1 MKKWFSF
8 MMTVA
13 VIATALGVNVGSA
26 SAAGSRV
33 VLYLPGVTPQ
43 QLKNAYMTSSGESI
57 PVECVLKDAETG
69 KVVCR
74 VPGKYANL
82 DGVLRVAGQVI
93 MVHVPKPRTPDA
105 PAVADA
111 PATGCG
117 DVLWYS
123 WNSYVYG
130 DFFQNGEMTVA
141 EWDALEDSGF
151 FEDTAEKD
159 DQTWTVTGTF
169 CAPVPED

>member
-8 MMTVA
+8 VMVMA
-13 VIATALGVNVGSA
+13 VIATVLGVNVGAA
-26 SAAGSRV
+26 SAAGSRI

-43 QLKNAYMTSSGESI
+43 QLKNAHMSSSGTDV

-74 VPGKYANL
+74 VPGKYAGL

-93 MVHVPKPRTPDA
+93 MAKVPQPKEP
-105 PAVADA
+105 DA

-117 DVLWYS
+117 EGEVLWHS
-123 WNSYVYG
+123 WISYFKG
-130 DFFQNGEMTVA
+130 EFFQNGEMTVE
-141 EWDALEDSGF
+141 EWDKLESNGYFDDSA
-151 FEDTAEKD
+151 EDG
-159 DQTWTVTGTF
+159 QTWTITGTY
-169 CAPVPED
+169 CGPSLPDDY

>member
-1 MKKWFSF
+1 MKKWFAYV
-8 MMTVA
+8 MVLA
-13 VIATALGVNVGSA
+13 VFATALGVNVGSA

-43 QLKNAYMTSSGESI
+43 QLKNAHMTSSGTSI

-74 VPGKYANL
+74 VPGKYAGL

-93 MVHVPKPRTPDA
+93 MVHVPQPKA
-105 PAVADA
+105 PVVADA
-111 PATGCG
+111 PAAGCG
-117 DVLWYS
+117 EGEVFWYS

-130 DFFQNGEMTVA
+130 KFWQNGGMMVEQW
-141 EWDALEDSGF
+141 EALEESGYF
-151 FEDTAEKD
+151 DDTAEKD
-159 DQTWTVTGTF
+159 GQTWTITGTF
-169 CAPVPED
+169 CAPVED